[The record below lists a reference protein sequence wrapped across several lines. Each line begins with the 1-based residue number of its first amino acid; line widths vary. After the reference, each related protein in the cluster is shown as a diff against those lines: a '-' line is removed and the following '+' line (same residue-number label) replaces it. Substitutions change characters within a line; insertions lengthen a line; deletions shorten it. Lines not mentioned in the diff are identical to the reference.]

1 MSREESEVIK
11 IVNEEFDRRELRILR
26 WAILG
31 LSTTIT
37 AIITCTWILSSYL
50 HTIESTLKEAART
63 ATEHSG
69 HLDVLSD
76 RVAKL
81 ERFAANPMTRWT
93 ISMQREWSVLMRDW
107 SPGMPTP
114 NVDAIQQK
122 HLPEITP

>member
-26 WAILG
+26 WTFIG
-31 LSTTIT
+31 LITTIT

-63 ATEHSG
+63 ATEHRR
-69 HLDVLSD
+69 HLDVLSE
-76 RVAKL
+76 RVSKL
-81 ERFAANPMTRWT
+81 ERFSANPVTRWS
-93 ISMQREWSVLMRDW
+93 IAMQREFSVLLRDW
-107 SPGMPTP
+107 VPGMPTP

-122 HLPEITP
+122 HMPEITP